1 MVELDQF
8 KYKIGGYE
16 EPLCE
21 LKESL
26 GLDLKQERIDQLEAQ
41 MEAPDFWDDVT
52 SSQFVMKELKQL
64 KDVVESYETLQEEKD
79 DIETMIEMGYE
90 EGDPELVPEVKEMLE
105 KFEEDFENLRISTL
119 LSGEY
124 DKEDAILSLNA
135 GAGGTESCDWVSM
148 LYRMYH
154 KWAEKKGF
162 RIQILD
168 YLDGEVAGI
177 KSVTMLISGENAY
190 GYLKSEKGIHR
201 LVRISPFN
209 AAGKRQTSFASCDIM
224 PDIKQDINIEIADDE
239 IRIDTYRSS
248 GAGGQHINKTD
259 SAIRITHLP
268 TGTVVQ
274 CQNERSQHQNKEKAM
289 QMLKAKLYLLK
300 EQEKKEELS
309 GIRGEVMDNGWGSQ
323 IRSYVLQPY
332 TMVKDHRTNEESG
345 NPSAVLDGALDNFIN
360 AYLKWENLKQTK
372 QED

>member
-1 MVELDQF
+1 MKTFNISIWVYLSIFCVAADIVVELDQF

-90 EGDPELVPEVKEMLE
+90 EEDPELVPEVKEMLE

-177 KSVTMLISGENAY
+177 KSV
-190 GYLKSEKGIHR
+190 
-201 LVRISPFN
+201 P
-209 AAGKRQTSFASCDIM
+209 
-224 PDIKQDINIEIADDE
+224 
-239 IRIDTYRSS
+239 
-248 GAGGQHINKTD
+248 
-259 SAIRITHLP
+259 
-268 TGTVVQ
+268 TVVF
-274 CQNERSQHQNKEKAM
+274 
-289 QMLKAKLYLLK
+289 
-300 EQEKKEELS
+300 
-309 GIRGEVMDNGWGSQ
+309 
-323 IRSYVLQPY
+323 
-332 TMVKDHRTNEESG
+332 
-345 NPSAVLDGALDNFIN
+345 SASS
-360 AYLKWENLKQTK
+360 
-372 QED
+372 